1 MNNAHVTTL
10 EDLDGGLTAEI
21 CYDRDVDMPYA
32 DDEAVHIV
40 VLHGKYID
48 PSKGTLGADP
58 KAVQK
63 WCDTN
68 EAEWYTVP
76 LWMYDHS
83 GTVYRVAAENP
94 FHCRW
99 DSGRVGIV
107 ALKRS
112 EWGNGAETDEE
123 LFKRAQGIASE
134 YSDWANGEC
143 FGYILKDEDGDEVD
157 ACWGFIGRDAVEA
170 EAKAAA
176 GSRAIPSSPS
186 P

>member
-1 MNNAHVTTL
+1 MSNDHVTTL
-10 EDLDGGLTAEI
+10 EDLEGGLTAEI
-21 CYDRDVDMPYA
+21 LYDKDVDMPFS
-32 DDEAVHIV
+32 DDEAVRIV

-48 PSKGTLGADP
+48 PSKGALGTDP

-63 WCDTN
+63 WCDAN
-68 EAEWYTVP
+68 ETEWYTVP

-123 LFKRAQGIASE
+123 LFKRAQNIASE
-134 YSDWANGEC
+134 YTDWANGEC

-157 ACWGFIGRDAVEA
+157 ACWGFIGRDEVEA